1 MLGGIVVTGTVLLV
15 LAIVILVMAAFWYY
29 LKFLKVDDLADT
41 VEESGG
47 KIFRYF
53 WKNTFLFYSRFNLNC
68 NCKYFIKI

>member
-29 LKFLKVDDLADT
+29 LKFLKVDDLADS

-47 KIFRYF
+47 KILDIFG
-53 WKNTFLFYSRFNLNC
+53 KILFYSIVVII
-68 NCKYFIKI
+68 FIVIANIL